1 MQKKINTFMITFMCA
16 AEFAASAA
24 DALDIMEL
32 DGLTIMIFVAIQFFF
47 ICYNSEIEA
56 EEKEHVCRKE
66 IIHRGGNDEED
77 SRRA

>member
-56 EEKEHVCRKE
+56 EEKEEHVCRKVT
-66 IIHRGGNDEED
+66 IRKGGENND